1 MSNLIKE
8 QKRLKERKVTQGR
21 VRRVL
26 HSYGYVRDNDKK
38 SRIRRKITG
47 ENCEPSFVRV
57 KSTLNTKNLMEL
69 SRATNIP
76 YDEFLGALPISLEQF
91 AEVTE

>member
-1 MSNLIKE
+1 MNTLIKE

-26 HSYGYVRDNDKK
+26 RSYGYVRDNDKK
-38 SRIRRKITG
+38 SRIHRKING
-47 ENCEPSFVRV
+47 EKCEPSFVRV
-57 KSTLNTKNLMEL
+57 KSTLNIKNLREL

-76 YDEFLGALPISLEQF
+76 YEEFVGALPSSLEQF
-91 AEVTE
+91 KGETE